1 MREMARLTGLLIV
14 VVATLIVGLV
24 GPANAADRQISG
36 VGVNTTFNDCPTP
49 AGYGDYTTA
58 LPLRMTGSLD
68 GCWFTRSDPSSI
80 KWNTRTGVYQ
90 ERGMEIF
97 VGRLNGGTEGT
108 FTTTYHFEAKFNPA
122 TGAEIRGRCQHPISA
137 TSGTGGLSGATG
149 RVDFKDDIA
158 TGDFP
163 YRGHISL

>member
-1 MREMARLTGLLIV
+1 MRAKASLPGLLIV
-14 VVATLIVGLV
+14 VIATLMVGLA

-36 VGVNTTFNDCPTP
+36 VGVNTTYADCVPP
-49 AGYGDYTTA
+49 AGYEDYTTA
-58 LPLRMTGSLD
+58 PPLRMSGSLD

-80 KWNTRTGVYQ
+80 KSNPRTGIYQ
-90 ERGMEIF
+90 ERGTEIF
-97 VGRLNGGTEGT
+97 VGRLNGGIDGT
-108 FTTTYHFEAKFNPA
+108 FTTTYHFEAKFDPA
-122 TGAEIRGRCQHPISA
+122 TGAEIRGRCQHPISGG
-137 TSGTGGLSGATG
+137 SGAGGLSGATG